1 MIDFKRILCPVDTS
15 EFSERALRYAAAL
28 SRLYGADLTVLSVRP
43 LALPPALWME
53 YPVGPLLEP
62 GDLTAEEERVRAFI
76 QTVAGPSSAKVAV
89 RDGSVAPE
97 ILQAARD
104 LGSDLVVMGTHGR
117 GGFEHWL
124 LGSVAENVLRRAT
137 CPVLTV
143 PRRMSEPNGDR
154 LVMFKSIVC
163 AIDFSR
169 DSQRALHYA
178 LSLAQAAA
186 GRLIL
191 VHALE
196 QFEGEEPVVTAH
208 FDVPEFR
215 RRLERDA
222 RQRLEDM
229 IPLSARAW
237 CETNV
242 VVAHGKASREVLR
255 VAQAYDAD
263 LIVLGVHGRNAVDLL
278 LFGSTTQH
286 VLHQAR
292 IPVLTVP
299 RDVKTAAIAA

>member
-15 EFSERALRYAAAL
+15 EFSERALRFAAAL
-28 SRLYGADLTVLSVRP
+28 SRWYGADLTVLSVRP

-62 GDLTAEEERVRAFI
+62 RDLTAEEERVRAFI

-104 LGSDLVVMGTHGR
+104 LESDLVVMGTHGR

-143 PRRMSEPNGDR
+143 PRQMSEPNGDR

-178 LSLAQAAA
+178 LSLAHAAA

-196 QFEGEEPVVTAH
+196 QFEREEPVVTAH

-215 RRLERDA
+215 RGLERDA

-229 IPLSARAW
+229 LSPRVW
-237 CETNV
+237 CETDV

>member
-1 MIDFKRILCPVDTS
+1 
-15 EFSERALRYAAAL
+15 
-28 SRLYGADLTVLSVRP
+28 
-43 LALPPALWME
+43 ME

-62 GDLTAEEERVRAFI
+62 RDLTAEEERVRAFI

-143 PRRMSEPNGDR
+143 PRQMSEPNGDR

-178 LSLAQAAA
+178 LSLAHAAA

-196 QFEGEEPVVTAH
+196 QFESEEPVVTAH

-215 RRLERDA
+215 RGLERDA

-229 IPLSARAW
+229 LSPRVW
-237 CETNV
+237 CETDV